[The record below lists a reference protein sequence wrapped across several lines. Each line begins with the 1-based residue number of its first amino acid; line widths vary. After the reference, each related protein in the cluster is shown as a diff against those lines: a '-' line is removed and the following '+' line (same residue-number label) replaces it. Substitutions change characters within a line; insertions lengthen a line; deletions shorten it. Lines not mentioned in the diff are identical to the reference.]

1 MYKLKYRR
9 KARNYI
15 ARLPL
20 KTKTAIVKKLH
31 DLCLDPDSTSLDID
45 TLKEDEGFRL
55 RLGQYRVIYTRGDDY
70 LIIEVVRV
78 RPRGDIYKR

>member
-9 KARNYI
+9 RARNYL

-31 DLCLDPDSTSLDID
+31 DLCLDPDSHSLDID
-45 TLKEDEGFRL
+45 TLKGGEGFRL
-55 RLGQYRVIYTRGDDY
+55 RLGQYRIIYTRDDDY
-70 LIIEVVRV
+70 LIIEVVKV